1 MTLFGRLVSQYFQ
14 KWKQGAATKAVK
26 LDNDF
31 KVRLIKLYRQKLAQ
45 AFNLWRVNRS
55 AMVIEMQT
63 IEFEDI
69 QATNRKI
76 EEVCREADAQIK
88 QVDRSSRGIGAKH
101 IKKLVTAAY
110 QRNMK
115 AYLDRWRK
123 KNSQMQ
129 A

>member
-31 KVRLIKLYRQKLAQ
+31 KIHLIKLYRQKLAQ

-76 EEVCREADAQIK
+76 EEVCRETDAQIK
-88 QVDRSSRGIGAKH
+88 QADRSSRGIGAKH

-110 QRNMK
+110 QRHMK
-115 AYLDRWRK
+115 AYLDRWRR